1 MAGFADGFN
10 QGLNLV
16 FSAKRLSLYEDEL
29 ELRRANAERL
39 DKPVSEVA
47 PAVATDLGI
56 SDDTTFG
63 DAQNVLNLEKTRTD
77 IDADKARIDY
87 TKGQTDLINI
97 ELDPGRIARRDKEAD
112 LIIDQRRLQNE
123 SSELDNIAKRK
134 QYDNSIEYEDAI
146 LTENLANSLFVLVND
161 PEFMTTRGS
170 PSYDVTISNLADI
183 YGRASEGGRTDI
195 AKIFVPEMVQ
205 ARATIQP
212 IIEAFRS
219 ENPEAIGEINF
230 GDYNTELN
238 TFFNVKKGQYIGKK
252 FKKADGT
259 TSPVKDVKIDFDSIE
274 ATGNGNAILLK
285 GNFELEDGTI
295 VSSYMPDSAAAT
307 ITASD
312 KSTDAVS
319 VSMTDMI
326 DITASIDTIL
336 GAALENPN
344 NSQVFQLMGEVAT
357 RNKEMIER
365 GDISTL
371 VKINVEAT
379 KEFDRQQDNFREV
392 WVTSNAANTSK
403 RIGRGDPTR
412 ESDAIRELT
421 TQFNFLADVD
431 VLSAEEANEAGID
444 VKKNPEGPFYRYK
457 RKEDGSLVKS
467 PLQSA
472 LDQNIMS
479 FDQIVTGLKQGT
491 SFEDASP
498 TAPTLSSGF
507 LFSKLSE
514 PIARG
519 DSLSN
524 SLPKIKDAYP
534 TFDVDGYV
542 AEVRK
547 LYANRYPDA
556 GPLSDDAI
564 IELLTRVPELR

>member
-1 MAGFADGFN
+1 
-10 QGLNLV
+10 
-16 FSAKRLSLYEDEL
+16 
-29 ELRRANAERL
+29 
-39 DKPVSEVA
+39 
-47 PAVATDLGI
+47 
-56 SDDTTFG
+56 
-63 DAQNVLNLEKTRTD
+63 
-77 IDADKARIDY
+77 
-87 TKGQTDLINI
+87 
-97 ELDPGRIARRDKEAD
+97 
-112 LIIDQRRLQNE
+112 
-123 SSELDNIAKRK
+123 
-134 QYDNSIEYEDAI
+134 
-146 LTENLANSLFVLVND
+146 
-161 PEFMTTRGS
+161 
-170 PSYDVTISNLADI
+170 
-183 YGRASEGGRTDI
+183 
-195 AKIFVPEMVQ
+195 
-205 ARATIQP
+205 
-212 IIEAFRS
+212 
-219 ENPEAIGEINF
+219 
-230 GDYNTELN
+230 
-238 TFFNVKKGQYIGKK
+238 
-252 FKKADGT
+252 
-259 TSPVKDVKIDFDSIE
+259 
-274 ATGNGNAILLK
+274 
-285 GNFELEDGTI
+285 
-295 VSSYMPDSAAAT
+295 
-307 ITASD
+307 
-312 KSTDAVS
+312 
-319 VSMTDMI
+319 
-326 DITASIDTIL
+326 
-336 GAALENPN
+336 
-344 NSQVFQLMGEVAT
+344 
-357 RNKEMIER
+357 MIER

-431 VLSAEEANEAGID
+431 VLSAEEADEAGID

>member
-10 QGLNLV
+10 QGLNLM

-29 ELRRANAERL
+29 ELRKANQERL
-39 DKPVSEVA
+39 DKPVAEVA
-47 PAVATDLGI
+47 PGVATDLGI
-56 SDDTTFG
+56 SPDTSIG
-63 DAQNVLNLEKTRTD
+63 DAQNIINLEKTRTD

-87 TKGQTDLINI
+87 TKGQTDLINL
-97 ELDPGRIARRDKEAD
+97 ELDPARVKRRDDEAE
-112 LIIDQRRLQNE
+112 LILDERKLKNE
-123 SSELDNIAKRK
+123 KSELDNIALRK
-134 QYDNSIEYEDAI
+134 QYNNSIEYEDAI
-146 LTENLANSLFVLVND
+146 LTENLANSMFVLVND
-161 PEFMTTRGS
+161 PEFMATRGT
-170 PSYDVTISNLADI
+170 PSYDVTINNLADI

-195 AKIFVPEMVQ
+195 AKIFAPEMVQ
-205 ARATIQP
+205 ARSTIQP
-212 IIEAFRS
+212 IIAAFRS

-238 TFFNVKKGQYIGKK
+238 TFFDVKKGQYIGKN

-259 TSPVKDVKIDFDSIE
+259 TSTVKDVQIDFDSIE

-326 DITASIDTIL
+326 DITASIDAIL
-336 GAALENPN
+336 GTALENPN

-365 GDISTL
+365 GDVSTL

-379 KEFDRQQDNFREV
+379 KELDRQTRNFHEV
-392 WVTSNAANTSK
+392 WVTSNAANTAK

-412 ESDAIRELT
+412 ESDAIRELN

-431 VLSAEEANEAGID
+431 ILSATEAEEAGID
-444 VKKNPEGPFYRYK
+444 IKKNPEGPFYRYK
-457 RKEDGSLVKS
+457 RDDSGALIKS
-467 PLQSA
+467 PLQSGI
-472 LDQNIMS
+472 DQNVMR
-479 FDQIVTGLKQGT
+479 FDDIVTGLKRGT
-491 SFEDASP
+491 SFEDTSP

-507 LFSKLSE
+507 IFSKLSD

-519 DSLSN
+519 DTLSN
-524 SLPKIKDAYP
+524 ALPKIKEAYP
-534 TFDVDGYV
+534 TVDVDAYV
-542 AEVRK
+542 AQVKK
-547 LYANRYPDA
+547 LYADRYPDA

-564 IELLTRVPELR
+564 LELLTRNPLLR

>member
-10 QGLNLV
+10 QGLNLM

-29 ELRRANAERL
+29 ELRKANQERL

-47 PAVATDLGI
+47 PAVAIDLGI

-87 TKGQTDLINI
+87 TKGQTDLINL
-97 ELDPGRIARRDKEAD
+97 ELDPARVKRRDDEAE
-112 LIIDQRRLQNE
+112 LILDERKLKNE
-123 SSELDNIAKRK
+123 KSELDNIALRK
-134 QYDNSIEYEDAI
+134 QYNNSIEYEDAI
-146 LTENLANSLFVLVND
+146 LTENLANSMFVLVND
-161 PEFMTTRGS
+161 PEFMATRGT
-170 PSYDVTISNLADI
+170 PSYDVTINNLADI

-195 AKIFVPEMVQ
+195 AKIFAPEMVQ
-205 ARATIQP
+205 ARSTIQP

-238 TFFNVKKGQYIGKK
+238 TFFDVKKGQYIGKK

-259 TSPVKDVKIDFDSIE
+259 TSPVKDVQIDFDSIE

-326 DITASIDTIL
+326 DITASIDAIL
-336 GAALENPN
+336 GTALENPN

-365 GDISTL
+365 GDVSTL

-379 KEFDRQQDNFREV
+379 KELDRQTRNFHEV
-392 WVTSNAANTSK
+392 WVTSNAANTAK

-412 ESDAIRELT
+412 ESDAIRELN

-431 VLSAEEANEAGID
+431 ILSATEAEEAGID
-444 VKKNPEGPFYRYK
+444 IKKNPEGPFYRYK
-457 RKEDGSLVKS
+457 RDDSGALIKS
-467 PLQSA
+467 PLQSGI
-472 LDQNIMS
+472 DQNVMR
-479 FDQIVTGLKQGT
+479 FDDIVTGLKRGT
-491 SFEDASP
+491 SFEDTSP

-507 LFSKLSE
+507 IFSKLSD

-519 DSLSN
+519 DTLSN
-524 SLPKIKDAYP
+524 ALPKIKEAYP
-534 TFDVDGYV
+534 TVDVDAYV
-542 AEVRK
+542 AQVRK
-547 LYANRYPDA
+547 LYADRYPDA

-564 IELLTRVPELR
+564 LELLTRNPLLR